1 MEISFSSSKL
11 QRICNDE
18 KLTIRKWGST
28 RAAVIRRRLK
38 ELKAARTLAIAS
50 KLPSAKLHALRGD
63 RKMQYAVDAEYPYRM
78 VFEFDHNPLPRK
90 TSGGV
95 DLDKVTAIRI
105 LEVIDY
111 HGD

>member
-18 KLTIRKWGST
+18 KMTIRKWGST

-38 ELKAARTLAIAS
+38 ELKAARTLAIAR

-78 VFEFDHNPLPRK
+78 VFEFDHNPLSTK